1 MWLHG
6 KSNIWESSLHVPTFF
21 VRFFGSSILHPYYV
35 VRLIMYSFQIASNLL
50 PKNACEVSLM
60 ISIVLLTFFLTIFFL
75 TEDCGVHRHMK
86 QVVLNILIKL
96 VSL

>member
-1 MWLHG
+1 MVV
-6 KSNIWESSLHVPTFF
+6 SNTGNLIFGRVLFF

-60 ISIVLLTFFLTIFFL
+60 ISIVLLTRFVTMICL
-75 TEDCGVHRHMK
+75 TEDYDVHCHMK
-86 QVVLNILIKL
+86 QVVLSILIKL
-96 VSL
+96 L